1 MPDNCINIGSVNA
14 CFFVPVS
21 SFLIRELE
29 RKPLLYFSV
38 EEALKCASMGYYGIG
53 ILAFSQMLNVF
64 NQKTP
69 SARHIVAHEFLTAR
83 PTKEMFKQVIQA
95 VKQAATEQSE
105 RELKKH
111 SSPTTYQKT
120 VLSEW
125 RSFMAQLHGID
136 EEELDNH

>member
-1 MPDNCINIGSVNA
+1 VSLVFA
-14 CFFVPVS
+14 CFAVNCPPWDG
-21 SFLIRELE
+21 L
-29 RKPLLYFSV
+29 SV

-53 ILAFSQMLNVF
+53 ILAFSQILNVF

-69 SARHIVAHEFLTAR
+69 SARHMVAHEFLTAR
-83 PTKEMFKQVIQA
+83 PTKEMFEQIMQT

-105 RELKKH
+105 RELRKH
-111 SSPTTYQKT
+111 SNPTTYQEN

-136 EEELDNH
+136 EGELDNQ